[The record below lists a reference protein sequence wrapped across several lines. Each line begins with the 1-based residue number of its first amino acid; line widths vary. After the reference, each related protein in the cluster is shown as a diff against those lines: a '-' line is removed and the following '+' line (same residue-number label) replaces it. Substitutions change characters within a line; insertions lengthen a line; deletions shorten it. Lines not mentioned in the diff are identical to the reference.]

1 MTLYSLDEK
10 SLLKKV
16 KRKFW
21 LRCRDKGLSL
31 LDLIYSN
38 LFGND
43 LFLKGLSKSRS
54 CSFFDFFHRLND
66 FMHKRVN
73 APIVNQLNK
82 TLIESILVSMS
93 GFAMLIIQW
102 KNSAI
107 WNIIILQKSVSSSGL
122 SIPRK
127 LKGFVIIS
135 GLSFID
141 FDFRIANV
149 SQEKGTMLISRKI
162 TTLLSPM
169 YIKSTIIVSMKTI
182 MLATVNKNLFF
193 ISLVIKNALWI
204 MGNYKKNIKK
214 TPRLLNRALL

>member
-1 MTLYSLDEK
+1 MGCPLVGTLNHFYIKAEWSK
-10 SLLKKV
+10 SVVATDHGAHGILHPAVV
-16 KRKFW
+16 KIAFAFGEGFNEFTHR
-21 LRCRDKGLSL
+21 RPCRRAHPFGAFYFK
-31 LDLIYSN
+31 

-43 LFLKGLSKSRS
+43 LFLKGQSKSRS
-54 CSFFDFFHRLND
+54 CKLFDLFHRLND
-66 FMHKRVN
+66 FMHKRIN

-107 WNIIILQKSVSSSGL
+107 WNIIILQKRESSSGL

-141 FDFRIANV
+141 FDFRIANI
-149 SQEKGTMLISRKI
+149 SQEKGTIQINRKNI
-162 TTLLSPM
+162 TLLSP
-169 YIKSTIIVSMKTI
+169 I
-182 MLATVNKNLFF
+182 
-193 ISLVIKNALWI
+193 
-204 MGNYKKNIKK
+204 
-214 TPRLLNRALL
+214 